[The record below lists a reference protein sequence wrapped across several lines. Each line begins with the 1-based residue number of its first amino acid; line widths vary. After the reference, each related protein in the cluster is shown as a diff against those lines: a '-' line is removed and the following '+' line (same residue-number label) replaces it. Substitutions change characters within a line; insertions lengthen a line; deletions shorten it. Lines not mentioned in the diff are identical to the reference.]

1 MSRTRVLAVV
11 MLLAGV
17 VFGVITIAIARREP
31 AYAFAGG
38 KIKLDTANEI
48 GGGWL
53 LSPHRVAAEIAAGW
67 GLLGVGLAAWLRRPG
82 AVFGPLLAAGA
93 FGWFALE
100 WNNPGIGSAAGF
112 AVGLMLY
119 AAAPPLI
126 AHAALSYPN
135 RRLPRLEQLVVAVA
149 YVNALFILGIGSAVV
164 FDPQT
169 GGCTE
174 CPSNLLLVEGSSSI
188 WDGVNRLG
196 VYVGFGWSIAA
207 GLIIA
212 LRLAR
217 SSPGGRS
224 SLWPMLVP
232 AAVYLGLV
240 ALAFADSFERGAL
253 GTSTRQ
259 RDLWLGQALALVA
272 VAAGVAWTWIL
283 ERYRRA
289 EVARLVIDIAESPV
303 PGELRARLGRMLGD
317 PSLAIG
323 YPLADGRLVDAA
335 GQPIVLERDATPLIR
350 GGETLALLSHR
361 AGLLNDPRLAEE
373 VARAAHL
380 ALEHE
385 RLQAEVRAE
394 LEELRWSRSR
404 VVAAGD
410 GERRRLERDLHDGAQ
425 QRLAALSLS
434 LGLLRSTD
442 DTHRA
447 EIDEAQAELDAALA
461 SLREVGHGLFPALLA
476 DEGLAAALAALTEET
491 PVEIELDGLPEARFD
506 ASVEA
511 AAYFVVAETLRRAR
525 RTPPRVAV
533 SRTDDVV
540 VVEADADLP
549 PAELVQLEDRVGAA
563 GGTLETTQRADGTVR
578 IRAELPCAS

>member
-1 MSRTRVLAVV
+1 MSRTKVIAILVLPAGLAFG
-11 MLLAGV
+11 ML
-17 VFGVITIAIARREP
+17 TIAIARREP
-31 AYAFAGG
+31 AFAFVGG
-38 KIKLDTANEI
+38 EIKLDTDDNI

-53 LSPHRVAAEIAAGW
+53 LSPNRVAAELAAGW
-67 GLLGVGLAAWLRRPG
+67 SLLAVGLAAWVRRP
-82 AVFGPLLAAGA
+82 ATVFGPLLAAGA

-100 WNNPGIGSAAGF
+100 WNNPGIGSAPGF
-112 AVGLMLY
+112 ALGLALY

-126 AHAALSYPN
+126 AHAALVYPN
-135 RRLPRLEQLVVAVA
+135 RRLLWPERLVVAIA
-149 YVNALFILGIGSAVV
+149 YVNALLILGLGSAAV

-174 CPSNLLLVEGSSSI
+174 CPSNLLLVEGSSRV
-188 WDGVNRLG
+188 WDGLNRLG
-196 VYVGFGWSIAA
+196 VYVGFGWSVAL

-212 LRLAR
+212 LRVAR

-224 SLWPMLVP
+224 SLWPLLVP

-240 ALAFADSFERGAL
+240 ALAFADSLERGVL

-272 VAAGVAWTWIL
+272 TAAGVAWTWI
-283 ERYRRA
+283 RAHYRRA

-323 YPLADGRLVDAA
+323 YPLANGSLVDADGRA
-335 GQPIVLERDATPLIR
+335 IALEGEVTPLIR

-361 AGLLNDPRLAEE
+361 RGLLNDPTLGEE

-380 ALEHE
+380 VLEHE

-394 LEELRWSRSR
+394 LEELRRSRSR
-404 VVAAGD
+404 VVTAGD
-410 GERRRLERDLHDGAQ
+410 SERHRLERDLHDGAQ

-434 LGLLRSTD
+434 LGLLHATD
-442 DTHRA
+442 DAHHA
-447 EIDEAQAELDAALA
+447 QIDEAQAELDAALS

-476 DEGLAAALAALTEET
+476 DEGLAVALAALTEET
-491 PVEIELDGLPEARFD
+491 PVEIELDGLLEARFD

-511 AAYFVVAETLRRAR
+511 AAYFVVTEMLRRAR
-525 RTPPRVAV
+525 STPQRIAV
-533 SRTDDVV
+533 SRTDDGV
-540 VVEADADLP
+540 VVETEGDLP
-549 PAELVQLEDRVGAA
+549 TAELVQLEDRVGAA
-563 GGTLETTQRADGTVR
+563 GGTLETTRRTDGTVR